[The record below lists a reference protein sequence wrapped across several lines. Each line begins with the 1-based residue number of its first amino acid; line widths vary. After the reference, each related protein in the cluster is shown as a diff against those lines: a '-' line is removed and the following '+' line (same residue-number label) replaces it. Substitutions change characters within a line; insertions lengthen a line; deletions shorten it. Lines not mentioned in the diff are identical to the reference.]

1 LALYELDRRK
11 DRALADAHPFH
22 SPTTHGFVRVAAATP
37 VVHTAD
43 PVANA
48 DEHLA
53 LIEQAAGQGVE
64 LLVFPELSLS
74 AYAIDDLV
82 MQGALLD
89 EVERQLARLAEAT
102 AEAGLIAVVG
112 APLRRDDRLYNCG
125 VVLGNGRILGVTPKT
140 YLPNYREYYEKRWFS
155 AGGDVSSRDGD
166 LTLAGEE

>member
-1 LALYELDRRK
+1 AREPALFRRIGHEPALAARGLQVTANRGEASPLALYELDRRK

-22 SPTTHGFVRVAAATP
+22 SPTTHGFVRVACATP

-48 DEHLA
+48 EEHLA

-82 MQGALLD
+82 
-89 EVERQLARLAEAT
+89 
-102 AEAGLIAVVG
+102 
-112 APLRRDDRLYNCG
+112 
-125 VVLGNGRILGVTPKT
+125 
-140 YLPNYREYYEKRWFS
+140 
-155 AGGDVSSRDGD
+155 
-166 LTLAGEE
+166 